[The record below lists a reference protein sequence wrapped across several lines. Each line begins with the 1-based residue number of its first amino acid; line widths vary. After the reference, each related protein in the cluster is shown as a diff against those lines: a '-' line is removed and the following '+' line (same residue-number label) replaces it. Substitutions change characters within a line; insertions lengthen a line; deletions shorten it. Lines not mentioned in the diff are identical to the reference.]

1 MDEGYCRWT
10 ISDKRQ
16 LVSEKSPLVLPDGKT
31 KMTWWEMRHST
42 VRLPAHS
49 WAEVKKFIVKICKE
63 SDLCQQNVSSWD
75 RSVSDIDGWLKEN
88 QR

>member
-16 LVSEKSPLVLPDGKT
+16 LVNEKNPLVVDEKT
-31 KMTWWEMRHST
+31 KLTWWDMRHQT

-49 WAEVKKFIVKICKE
+49 WGEIKKFIIKICKE
-63 SDLCQQNVSSWD
+63 SELCQQNVASWD
-75 RSVSDIDGWLKEN
+75 RSVSDIDSWLKEQN
-88 QR
+88 R